1 MSSLQHHLRDT
12 MATRH
17 LSTGTSTGDA
27 DDQLSISVSSSVP
40 SSPEN
45 RRHRKGARADPDW
58 VAWTDHVDVDQEQSP
73 TPTDRRLP
81 DAPLAL
87 LYSSVLL
94 NTGILAAAIWVYA
107 LTSSQIVLAQ
117 AADSFLDVGANVV
130 IAYAARVARRPA
142 DRDHLYGHQRAEPIG
157 ALIVAV
163 ITCVVAIQVF
173 ASAILSLVAQSYPEA
188 DVAIAAILGAKGG
201 LKMILIVAILFVTSF
216 RPKENIALY
225 ALFVD
230 TRNDIVACIAS
241 LGGFALTK
249 TGYGWGDAMFAIM
262 LSVYVFYNGLDLG
275 NDNLIYIMGGA
286 PSDDIMDELR
296 DIAGNVAG
304 VTSVWRVRAQFTG
317 QDLQVDVSIVVPSDI
332 LAREAHDVS
341 VEVQRSLEADDRVA
355 LAFVHVD
362 TDETIERRH

>member
-1 MSSLQHHLRDT
+1 MRNT

-27 DDQLSISVSSSVP
+27 DDQLSISVLSSDP
-40 SSPEN
+40 SSPVN

-81 DAPLAL
+81 DAPLVL

-117 AADSFLDVGANVV
+117 AADSFLDVGANLV
-130 IAYAARVARRPA
+130 IAYAARVARRPP

-173 ASAILSLVAQSYPEA
+173 ASGILSLAAQSYPEA
-188 DVAIAAILGAKGG
+188 DVAIAAILAAKGG
-201 LKMILIVAILFVTSF
+201 LKMILIAAILFVTSF

-230 TRNDIVACIAS
+230 TRNDIVACTAS

-249 TGYGWGDAMFAIM
+249 AGYGWGDAMFAIM
-262 LSVYVFYNGLDLG
+262 LSFYVFYNGLDLG

-286 PSDDIMDELR
+286 PSDVVMDELR
-296 DIAGNVAG
+296 DIVGNVAG
-304 VTSVWRVRAQFTG
+304 VTSVWRIRAQFTG

-341 VEVQRSLEADDRVA
+341 VEVQRALEADDRVA
-355 LAFVHVD
+355 VAFVHVD

>member
-1 MSSLQHHLRDT
+1 M
-12 MATRH
+12 RH
-17 LSTGTSTGDA
+17 PSASTGDA
-27 DDQLSISVSSSVP
+27 DDQLSISASSSVP
-40 SSPEN
+40 SSPN
-45 RRHRKGARADPDW
+45 RRRRIGARAEPDW
-58 VAWTDHVDVDQEQSP
+58 VAWTDHADGDADRAPSP
-73 TPTDRRLP
+73 TADNATRCTLCCQQGVPSLP
-81 DAPLAL
+81 DAPLVL
-87 LYSSVLL
+87 LYSSVVL
-94 NTGILAAAIWVYA
+94 NTGILAAAIWIYA

-117 AADSFLDVGANVV
+117 AADSFLDVGANLV

-163 ITCVVAIQVF
+163 ITCVVALQVL
-173 ASAILSLVAQSYPEA
+173 ASAIQSLAAQSYPEA

-201 LKMILIVAILFVTSF
+201 LKMILIVAILVVTSF
-216 RPKENIALY
+216 HPVENLALY

-249 TGYGWGDAMFAIM
+249 AGYGWGDAMFAIM
-262 LSVYVFYNGLDLG
+262 LSLYVFYNGADLG
-275 NDNLIYIMGGA
+275 NENLKYIMGGA
-286 PSDDIMDELR
+286 PSLVVMDELR

-304 VTSVWRVRAQFTG
+304 VTSVGRIRAQFTG

-332 LAREAHDVS
+332 LAGEAHDVS
-341 VEVQRSLEADDRVA
+341 VEVQRALEADDRVA
-355 LAFVHVD
+355 VAFVHVD